1 MSATNSLPT
10 ARCHF
15 VPGIILFFLLSVTT
29 MRVHAQV
36 NADSLRMVFGKT
48 TLDDTTRLSAAV
60 ELMKGFLPN
69 YPDSAFEWC
78 TKMEP
83 LAERANSDKHRGH
96 ILTFKG
102 IASHITGDYVKSFQ
116 YHSEALSIR
125 ERLGDDTNTARNLQ
139 NLGIVCKS
147 LGQFS
152 KALEYYQKALDVNTR
167 LGNKTGMAAS
177 LGGMGMAFF
186 EQGYR
191 AGTAAMRKEVNT
203 KALEYLDKALAI
215 RKELGDQRAY
225 ILTLNNR
232 AVVLYELGRTEEA
245 MTVHKECYRIA
256 LELGDKL
263 QESSSLN
270 NLGVA
275 FSSMAE
281 SETDAQRRDSLFQ
294 LSLDSYKRGLAIREE
309 IGHSDFVINSL
320 TNMASVMRS
329 IALSKSPSVKRTML
343 QEALGFSQRSMDM
356 ANESES
362 IREQGLAAETLYLIL
377 KDLGRYEEAL
387 RAHELYTTAKDS
399 ISSLDKRDDLL
410 RQELTYDFEKKTL
423 ESEMEHQ
430 QSLADEKSRQN
441 RLKAGLGFAGLTLVF
456 ALGALMLNRRASRK
470 LAQKNAQIAAEKE
483 RAERS
488 EAAKQRFLANMSHEI
503 RTPMNAISGI
513 SRLLLDKDV
522 PEKHRHYLEAIRRS
536 SDNLLVLLN
545 DVLDESRIEAGKL
558 EIRKVPFDAASELE
572 ALVEIHTVR
581 ATEKGLELR
590 KAINDNVP
598 AALMGD
604 PARVGQIISNLIGNA
619 IKFTAKGS
627 VEVRMNYTS
636 GKLLVEVQDTG
647 SGIAAADRDRIF
659 EVFEQAEGDARS
671 GGTGLG
677 LAISRQLARLMG
689 GELVLRDSGSEG
701 SCFALELPLAVSD
714 QPVARKGVLK
724 AQPVSAHL
732 IVAEDDEYNFIV
744 TEETIRKFYPGATVH
759 RARNGAEV
767 IALLEE
773 DEYDLV
779 LMDMRMPVMDG
790 YVTVR
795 EMRARGW
802 QIPVIAFTASVLRS
816 EVDSFYAAGMN
827 GYVPKPFT
835 EEQFTECLSKWLIEN
850 SAPHAGVDQRGL
862 FLRFMPDRL
871 VQMNEALANKDV
883 QQLKEIIHAMRPQL
897 ISCGLGEL
905 ENLAR
910 EAEIESAE
918 IGIFEKVRKL
928 EQEIRAVLDSWTHSE
943 SK

>member
-1 MSATNSLPT
+1 MALRTLSLT
-10 ARCHF
+10 
-15 VPGIILFFLLSVTT
+15 FLLLLTCFVQRAVAS
-29 MRVHAQV
+29 
-36 NADSLRMVFGKT
+36 ADSLRNVWNNASVH
-48 TLDDTTRLSAAV
+48 DTVRLSAAV
-60 ELMKGFLPN
+60 DLVKGFLPN
-69 YPDSAFEWC
+69 YPDSAFSYC
-78 TKMEP
+78 DKMQP
-83 LAERANSDKHRGH
+83 MAVRSKSDKYLGH
-96 ILTFKG
+96 VLTFKG
-102 IASHITGDYVKSFQ
+102 IASHVMGDYVKSFQ
-116 YHSEALSIR
+116 YHKEALAIR
-125 ERLGDDTNTARNLQ
+125 QRLGDDTNAARNLQ

-152 KALEYYQKALDVNTR
+152 EALKYYQQSLDIHQR
-167 LGNKTGMAAS
+167 KGNKSGVAAT
-177 LGGMGMAFF
+177 LGSMGMAFF

-191 AGTAAMRKEVNT
+191 SGTDAMRREVNT
-203 KALEYLDKALAI
+203 KALDYLDRALVI

-225 ILTLNNR
+225 ILTLSNR
-232 AVVLYELGRTEEA
+232 AVVLYELGRIEES
-245 MTVHKECYRIA
+245 MQTHQECYRIA
-256 LELGDKL
+256 VELGDKL

-275 FSSMAE
+275 YSAMAE
-281 SETDAQRRDSLFQ
+281 AEQIPAKRDSLYAR
-294 LSLDSYKRGLAIREE
+294 SLESYQQGLAIREE
-309 IGHSDFVINSL
+309 LGHSDYVINSL
-320 TNMASVMRS
+320 TNIASVTRS
-329 IALSKSPSVKRTML
+329 IALSKPAAQKRTL
-343 QEALGFSQRSMDM
+343 LTEALDYAQRSMVM
-356 ANESES
+356 AEESES
-362 IREQGLAAETLYLIL
+362 VREQGLAAETLYLIL

-387 RAHELYTTAKDS
+387 RAHEVYTTAKDS
-399 ISSLDKRDDLL
+399 ISSIDKRDDLM
-410 RQELTYDFEKKTL
+410 RQELTYDFEKKTM
-423 ESEMEHQ
+423 ESEMAHQ
-430 QSLADEKSRQN
+430 QSLADEKGRQN
-441 RLKAGLGFAGLTLVF
+441 RLKFGLAFVGLTLVF
-456 ALGALMLNRRASRK
+456 ALSALVLNRRAARR

-558 EIRKVPFDAASELE
+558 EIRHVPFDAASELD
-572 ALVEIHTVR
+572 ALVEMHTVR

-590 KAINDNVP
+590 KRIEENVP
-598 AALMGD
+598 TALMGD
-604 PARVGQIISNLIGNA
+604 PSRVCQIISNLLGNA
-619 IKFTAKGS
+619 IKFTEKGS
-627 VEVRMNYTS
+627 VEVHMSYVS
-636 GKLLVEVQDTG
+636 GKLMVEVQDTG

-689 GELVLRDSGSEG
+689 GGLMLRDSGSSG
-701 SCFALELPLAVSD
+701 SCFVLELPLAVSD
-714 QPVARKGVLK
+714 VPVARKSELR

-790 YVTVR
+790 YTTVR

-816 EVDSFYAAGMN
+816 EVDTFYAAGMN

-835 EEQFTECLSKWLIEN
+835 DEQFTECLSAWLIQTTGPQA
-850 SAPHAGVDQRGL
+850 APDQRGL

-871 VQMNEALANKDV
+871 SLLNAALANGDER
-883 QQLKEIIHAMRPQL
+883 QLREILHAMRPQL
-897 ISCGLGEL
+897 ISCGLGDL
-905 ENLAR
+905 DNLAR
-910 EAEIESAE
+910 EAENDTVEN
-918 IGIFEKVRKL
+918 GIFEKVRKL
-928 EQEIRAVLDSWTHSE
+928 EQEIRMVLETWTRSE